1 MSTEHGPKGGDEINL
16 IKLDNNEEVPNYG
29 WPIASYGEHY
39 GYNEDNQKKYKKYPL
54 LKSHKN
60 NGFIEPLK
68 YFTPSIAISEIVG
81 IKKKNYI
88 ASSMKDKS
96 LYFFNLNQDN
106 KIEKF
111 ERVEIGER
119 IRDLIVVENKL
130 ILFLED
136 TGSIGVIDLL

>member
-1 MSTEHGPKGGDEINL
+1 MVIMK
-16 IKLDNNEEVPNYG
+16 
-29 WPIASYGEHY
+29 
-39 GYNEDNQKKYKKYPL
+39 KKYPL

-81 IKKKNYI
+81 IKQKNYI